1 MSTYAAVQPLAWW
14 AWAVGVAAF
23 ASQTT
28 NPWLNSIAIA
38 VTILVTYARR
48 GNHPWA
54 AAFKLYLI
62 AGAVIV
68 VVRLLFRILLG
79 SAPGGNVLVDLP
91 QIPLPDWVLGITL
104 LGPVTSESLLFGL
117 YDGLRLA
124 AIVIAV
130 GAANALANP
139 KRLLRSLP
147 PALYELGTALVVALT
162 VLPQLA
168 DSLTRVRRAQLL
180 RAGDTRKVGRLR
192 RVVVPV
198 LEDALERS
206 MALAAGMD
214 TRGYGRTGGA
224 STRERRI
231 TGALMLVGLFS
242 LCVGAYALLDPTL
255 MNGTLAVVVV
265 IGGLGICVLALF
277 VAGGRVAR
285 TVYRPQPWRGHDRGL
300 VALGLVVGAAGWWV
314 AHHDKVVAHPLTY
327 EAPQLSLNGLA
338 AVLIPLLALALVPP
352 PAAPAASEAGP
363 LAPRRK
369 EAVLR

>member
-1 MSTYAAVQPLAWW
+1 MNSAVVHPLAWW

-28 NPWLNSIAIA
+28 NPWLTSLAIA
-38 VTILVTYARR
+38 VTILVTLARR
-48 GNHPWA
+48 GDHPWA
-54 AAFKLYLI
+54 AAFRLYLI

-68 VVRLLFRILLG
+68 AVRLAFRVLLG
-79 SAPGGNVLVDLP
+79 SAAGGHVLVDLP
-91 QIPLPDWVLGITL
+91 QIPLPDWVLGIHL

-139 KRLLRSLP
+139 KKLLRTLP

-168 DSLTRVRRAQLL
+168 DSLARVRRAQLL
-180 RAGDTRKVGRLR
+180 REGDSSRGGRLR

-214 TRGYGRTGGA
+214 TRGYGRSAGA
-224 STRERRI
+224 SRRERWI
-231 TGALMLVGLFS
+231 TGALMLVGLFG
-242 LCVGAYALLDPTL
+242 LCVGAYALLDPTV
-255 MNGTLAVVVV
+255 MNGTLA
-265 IGGLGICVLALF
+265 GLTVAVGLAVCVLGL
-277 VAGGRVAR
+277 VSAGGRVAR
-285 TVYRPQPWRGHDRGL
+285 TTYRPQRVRGHDVGL
-300 VALGLVVGAAGWWV
+300 VATGLVVGFAGWWV
-314 AHHDKVVAHPLTY
+314 AHHDTVVAHPLVTV
-327 EAPQLSLNGLA
+327 APTLSLTA
-338 AVLIPLLALALVPP
+338 MIAILIALAPLVLVPSP
-352 PAAPAASEAGP
+352 VADAVEVPA
-363 LAPRRK
+363 
-369 EAVLR
+369 